1 MFFAV
6 SLAVY
11 SHAFSLTHLRSVH
24 NPLLTQRVRSE
35 HTTMVIWASTEVKL
49 RKELGDVKQTFAQVK
64 RENERIR
71 ARLSLLT
78 EEITGLQETKR
89 VLLLEKMQARRE
101 GAVAGTN

>member
-1 MFFAV
+1 
-6 SLAVY
+6 
-11 SHAFSLTHLRSVH
+11 
-24 NPLLTQRVRSE
+24 
-35 HTTMVIWASTEVKL
+35 MVIWASTEVKL